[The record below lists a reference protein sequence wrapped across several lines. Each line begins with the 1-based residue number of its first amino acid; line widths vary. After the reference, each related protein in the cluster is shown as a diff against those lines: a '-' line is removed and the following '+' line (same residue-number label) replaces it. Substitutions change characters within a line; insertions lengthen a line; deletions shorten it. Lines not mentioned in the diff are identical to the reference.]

1 MLNDSLNSLPWFSS
15 DSFNRVIAATPP
27 ENSPPDFF
35 YVPERTF
42 VLRGNRPLPRL
53 ITSSPITPR
62 RITPAFDFSQDG
74 QQFVFPWSPPVL
86 RDAPIGYS
94 EMTQSGDSECFT
106 TQTSSP
112 PHSLSPDMF
121 PSTTLQQSTPTTL
134 RQSQIEEWLRSASMS
149 TIVPAENDSL
159 IFGRIL
165 STSPPSQN
173 ETGWADDG
181 YDNIPVMHMSAHE
194 GQWYKDGADE
204 DLNLIMD
211 VYESCKG
218 EF

>member
-1 MLNDSLNSLPWFSS
+1 MSNDSLNSLPWFSS

-42 VLRGNRPLPRL
+42 VLRGNRPLPRR

-74 QQFVFPWSPPVL
+74 Q
-86 RDAPIGYS
+86 RI
-94 EMTQSGDSECFT
+94 TQSGDSVCIAT
-106 TQTSSP
+106 P
-112 PHSLSPDMF
+112 PRTPRQSRIEEW
-121 PSTTLQQSTPTTL
+121 LQSTL
-134 RQSQIEEWLRSASMS
+134 RQSQIEEWLRSSSMS
-149 TIVPAENDSL
+149 SIVPPENDLL

-165 STSPPSQN
+165 SITQPSQN
-173 ETGWADDG
+173 ESNWAEDG
-181 YDNIPVMHMSAHE
+181 YNDILVMHLSAYE
-194 GQWYKDGADE
+194 KQWHKDGVDE
-204 DLNLIMD
+204 DLNLVMD
-211 VYESCKG
+211 VYESCEG

>member
-1 MLNDSLNSLPWFSS
+1 MSNDSLNSLPWFSS

-42 VLRGNRPLPRL
+42 VLRGNRPLPRR

-121 PSTTLQQSTPTTL
+121 PSKTLQQSTPTTL

-194 GQWYKDGADE
+194 GQWYKDGTDE